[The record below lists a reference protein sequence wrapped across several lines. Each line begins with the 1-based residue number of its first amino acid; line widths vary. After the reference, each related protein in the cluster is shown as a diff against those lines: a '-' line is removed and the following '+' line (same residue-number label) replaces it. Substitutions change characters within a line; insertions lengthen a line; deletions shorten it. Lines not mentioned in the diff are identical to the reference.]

1 MPYYAV
7 LYSQDK
13 YKQFLKSEKSVE
25 PKYACKYC
33 ADMLSYKHGSDCM
46 VSEYEEIQR
55 FLDSEADNYVSTEE
69 VLQSCGLTFESA
81 LKSAIEYRERFFSLL
96 KEKHI
101 SDNNICRIC
110 LEVSEFIKTDK
121 SDDAIFIYTALLSE
135 NGLLFGNITD
145 DEQKVL
151 LWIDSSE
158 KSERLT
164 EAIKRKSVLKER
176 MLSASKSVTANAAA
190 ETDLEEQ
197 ALLYRMAVQNTFL
210 YKIKNGNIFL
220 ENVGELIR
228 KVNANQQLKAI
239 KPYVYFAVL
248 SRKHKMMT
256 ERPNYSPNIA
266 NVFEY
271 MDYKIYADNSKNF
284 DTYQSYTELY
294 EQLCRHYEDECDI
307 ELADYCF
314 ANLCNLSRWYYE
326 NCEPDENIPK
336 SLAQI
341 IEDEAELINLSS
353 AHTELSEFIESNP
366 VLEKA
371 YGNALAEGE
380 WQDFIYSMQNSED
393 IQPFVHRLYN
403 LVNAEKISAD
413 KEKAMQYAELC
424 LLQFMEDVNR
434 KMLIDTVK
442 TFI

>member
-1 MPYYAV
+1 
-7 LYSQDK
+7 
-13 YKQFLKSEKSVE
+13 
-25 PKYACKYC
+25 
-33 ADMLSYKHGSDCM
+33 M

-55 FLDSEADNYVSTEE
+55 YLDSEADNYVLTEE
-69 VLQSCGLTFESA
+69 ILKSCGLTFESA
-81 LKSAIEYRERFFSLL
+81 LKSADEYRERFFSLL

-110 LEVSEFIKTDK
+110 LEVSELMKTDK
-121 SDDAIFIYTALLSE
+121 SYDAIFIYTALLSE
-135 NGLLFGNITD
+135 NGLLFGNIFD

-151 LWIDSSE
+151 LWLDCSE

-164 EAIKRKSVLKER
+164 EAIMRESVLKER
-176 MLSASKSVTANAAA
+176 MLSASKSVTTNAAT

-210 YKIKNGNIFL
+210 YKIKSGNIFL

-228 KVNANQQLKAI
+228 KVNANQQLKEI

-256 ERPNYSPNIA
+256 ERQNYSPNIA

-271 MDYKIYADNSKNF
+271 MDYRISSDNGKNF

-294 EQLCRHYEDECDI
+294 EQLRRHYEDECDI

-326 NCEPDENIPK
+326 NCEPDEDIPK
-336 SLAQI
+336 SLAQM
-341 IEDEAELINLSS
+341 IEDESELINLSC

-366 VLEKA
+366 VLEIA

-380 WQDFIYSMQNSED
+380 WRDFITAMQNSED
-393 IQPFVHRLYN
+393 IKPFVHRLYN
-403 LVNAEKISAD
+403 LANAEKISSD
-413 KEKAMQYAELC
+413 KEKAMQYAELR
-424 LLQFMEDVNR
+424 LLQIMEDVNR
-434 KMLIDTVK
+434 KMLIGTAK

>member
-1 MPYYAV
+1 
-7 LYSQDK
+7 
-13 YKQFLKSEKSVE
+13 
-25 PKYACKYC
+25 
-33 ADMLSYKHGSDCM
+33 M

-55 FLDSEADNYVSTEE
+55 YLDSEADNYVLTEE
-69 VLQSCGLTFESA
+69 ILQSCGLTFESA
-81 LKSAIEYRERFFSLL
+81 LKSADEYRERFFSLL

-110 LEVSEFIKTDK
+110 LEVSEFMKTDK
-121 SDDAIFIYTALLSE
+121 SYDAIFIYTALLSE
-135 NGLLFGNITD
+135 NGLLFGNIFD

-151 LWIDSSE
+151 LWLDCSE

-164 EAIKRKSVLKER
+164 EAIKRESVLKAR

-210 YKIKNGNIFL
+210 YKIKSGNIFL

-239 KPYVYFAVL
+239 KPYVYFAIL
-248 SRKHKMMT
+248 SRKHKMMM
-256 ERPNYSPNIA
+256 ERPNYSPNIV

-271 MDYKIYADNSKNF
+271 MDYRISTDNGKNF

-294 EQLCRHYEDECDI
+294 EQLRRHYVGECDM
-307 ELADYCF
+307 ELTDYCF

-326 NCEPDENIPK
+326 NCEPNEEIPE
-336 SLAQI
+336 SLTQM
-341 IEDEAELINLSS
+341 IEEEAEIILLSGDHPDIS
-353 AHTELSEFIESNP
+353 GFVEANP
-366 VLEKA
+366 VLEIA

-380 WQDFIYSMQNSED
+380 WRDFITAMQNSKD
-393 IQPFVHRLYN
+393 IKPFVHRLYN
-403 LVNAEKISAD
+403 LANAEKISSD

-434 KMLIDTVK
+434 KMLIDTAK
-442 TFI
+442 SFI

>member
-1 MPYYAV
+1 
-7 LYSQDK
+7 
-13 YKQFLKSEKSVE
+13 
-25 PKYACKYC
+25 
-33 ADMLSYKHGSDCM
+33 M
-46 VSEYEEIQR
+46 VSEYEEFQR

-69 VLQSCGLTFESA
+69 ILQSCGLTFESA

-110 LEVSEFIKTDK
+110 LEVTELIKTDK

-151 LWIDSSE
+151 LWLDCSE

-164 EAIKRKSVLKER
+164 EAIKRESVLKER

-256 ERPNYSPNIA
+256 ERSNYSPNIA

-271 MDYKIYADNSKNF
+271 MDYKIYADNGKNF

-294 EQLCRHYEDECDI
+294 EQLRRHYDDECDI

-326 NCEPDENIPK
+326 NCEPDEEIPK

-341 IEDEAELINLSS
+341 IEDESELINLSG

-366 VLEKA
+366 VLEIA

-380 WQDFIYSMQNSED
+380 WHDFISSMQNSED
-393 IQPFVHRLYN
+393 IKPFVHRLYN
-403 LVNAEKISAD
+403 LANAEKISSD
-413 KEKAMQYAELC
+413 KKKAMHYAELC

-434 KMLIDTVK
+434 KMLIDTAK